1 VKVDPDLT
9 ARLIDFTMQASDDK
23 PPTKPQS
30 VAPAGQAVPTAQPV
44 ATGQSKEFWL
54 VFNNFDVIRRYNNSD
69 YYAMSVFQLAEAL
82 KEARVTH
89 SRKAMRRA
97 PL

>member
-1 VKVDPDLT
+1 MKVAPDQT
-9 ARLIDFTMQASDDK
+9 ARLIDFTMGENNGKVPA
-23 PPTKPQS
+23 
-30 VAPAGQAVPTAQPV
+30 AGQTTPASLQV
-44 ATGQSKEFWL
+44 AAGQTKEYWL

-82 KEARVTH
+82 KEARNTH